1 MSPRIHFLTK
11 RREGGPPLWRMWRWI
26 WWVSPTLLAL
36 PAHASPWDAIQGNW
50 RTTEIASC
58 GMDDVRAGR
67 ILSMGENS
75 IRYGFLLCVIRDG
88 AGDGEAVTVNA
99 DCDLGGGY
107 ETPLTYEWTL
117 TGPNAA
123 TMHVNGYDT
132 QLIRCEKGI
141 E

>member
-1 MSPRIHFLTK
+1 MGA
-11 RREGGPPLWRMWRWI
+11 GGRGPCW
-26 WWVSPTLLAL
+26 SHGPTRVIGVALKAAIVWGAFAL
-36 PAHASPWDAIQGNW
+36 PAHAAPWDAIKGNW
-50 RTTEIASC
+50 RTTDIASC
-58 GMDDVRAGR
+58 GIDDVRAGR

-123 TMHVNGYDT
+123 TMRVNGYDT

>member
-1 MSPRIHFLTK
+1 MTAFRLPSRSRLQAVGALAAAIACLSPF
-11 RREGGPPLWRMWRWI
+11 
-26 WWVSPTLLAL
+26 SPAQAA
-36 PAHASPWDAIQGNW
+36 PWHAIKGNW

-58 GMDDVRAGR
+58 GIDDVRAGR

-75 IRYGFLLCVIRDG
+75 IRYGFLLCIIRDG
-88 AGDGEAVTVNA
+88 TEGDQTITVNA
-99 DCDLGGGY
+99 NCDLGGGY

-123 TMHVNGYDT
+123 TMRVNGYDT
-132 QLIRCEKGI
+132 PLMRCEKGI